1 MEGAPRRLWVI
12 VRAARFDWAQARY
25 NWRTRSRLRLRPL
38 DGDRVMHPPDDDD
51 AALMVR
57 VGRGDRAAFRT
68 LVEKYEGPVTNFIHH
83 LVADQ
88 GQAEELAQDVFL
100 RAYRAAPRYRPDA
113 RFTTWLYRIATNL
126 ALNALRARKR
136 RPTMSLDDLGPGEPG
151 PNRRSATAPR
161 EARPDQ
167 VFERDELVQMVGRAV
182 RSLPERQRIAV
193 VLHRFEGLSYQAI
206 ADVMASSPD
215 AVDAL
220 LRRAKDVLRDALA
233 PYAPHER
240 P

>member
-1 MEGAPRRLWVI
+1 MCSSGRFVRWRRPAGTM
-12 VRAARFDWAQARY
+12 AAEMQRDSHGY
-25 NWRTRSRLRLRPL
+25 
-38 DGDRVMHPPDDDD
+38 RVMPSPGDAD
-51 AALMVR
+51 AALMVL

-68 LVEKYEGPVTNFIHH
+68 LVEKYQGPVTNFIHH
-83 LVADQ
+83 LTSDQ

-100 RAYRAAPRYRPDA
+100 RVYRAAPRYRPDA

-136 RPTMSLDDLGPGEPG
+136 RPTVSLDNLGPDDPG
-151 PNRRSATAPR
+151 RHRHSATAPR

-167 VFERDELVQMVGRAV
+167 VFERDEIVQMVARAV

-193 VLHRFEGLSYQAI
+193 VLHRFEELSYQAI
-206 ADVMASSPD
+206 AEVMSSSPD

-220 LRRAKDVLRDALA
+220 LRRAKDALRDALA
-233 PYAPHER
+233 PYARTLP
-240 P
+240 

>member
-1 MEGAPRRLWVI
+1 
-12 VRAARFDWAQARY
+12 
-25 NWRTRSRLRLRPL
+25 
-38 DGDRVMHPPDDDD
+38 
-51 AALMVR
+51 MVLA
-57 VGRGDRAAFRT
+57 GRGDRAAFRA
-68 LVEKYEGPVTNFIHH
+68 LVEKYQGPVTNFLHH

-88 GQAEELAQDVFL
+88 GQAEELAQEVFL
-100 RAYRAAPRYRPDA
+100 RVFRAAPRYRPDA

-136 RPTMSLDDLGPGEPG
+136 RPTVPLDDLGPDEGG
-151 PNRRSATAPR
+151 GRSQSATAPR
-161 EARPDQ
+161 EARPDEAL
-167 VFERDELVQMVGRAV
+167 ERDELARWVGLAV

-206 ADVMASSPD
+206 AEVMSSSPD

-220 LRRAKDVLRDALA
+220 LRRAKDALRDALA
-233 PYAPHER
+233 PYAPQKR